1 MDTVS
6 PDEARDRLDALLQQV
21 AASHEPVMIAG
32 EGASAVLIA
41 EGDWRAVQETLHILS
56 SPEVRESILEG
67 MATPVEECDDECE
80 FW

>member
-1 MDTVS
+1 METVS
-6 PDEARDRLDALLQQV
+6 PDEARGRLDELLRQV
-21 AASHEPVMIAG
+21 AVSHEPVVIVG

-41 EGDWRAVQETLHILS
+41 EEDWRAVQETLHILS
-56 SPEVRESILEG
+56 SPDVRESILEG